1 MTFQQEIDAARIDA
15 VIFDLD
21 GVITKTADVHE
32 TSWIRMFNDYLERHA
47 ERTGEPFVPFASADY
62 LAWVDGK
69 PRYDGV
75 QSFLESRDIH
85 LPWGSP
91 KDSPDEE
98 TVCGLGNRKNLFFLD
113 HLRQEGV
120 EPYRTSVD
128 LVRELQRHDIGTA
141 LISSS
146 QNVSDVLASAGLSD
160 LFSVVVDG
168 VTAKAMG
175 IPGKPD
181 PAVFLEAAAR
191 LGARPSR
198 SAIVEDALSGV
209 EAGSRGEF
217 ALVIGVNRADQAGD
231 LSDHGATVVVSD
243 LDEIKVRPFPASPRD
258 HLPDALADMGALIER
273 LADRSPAVFLDYD
286 GTLTPI
292 VAHPDLAV
300 LSETT
305 RAVITELASLTTVA
319 VLSGRDVADVRDKMG
334 VKGIYYAG
342 SHGFDILGPDGEP
355 VAGERLREID
365 RYLAPLEEAG
375 ELLERRLEDI
385 DGSQVE
391 RKRYAIAVHFR
402 RVEGDDVS
410 LVEKAVHE
418 IAPHF
423 PQLRVGTGK
432 KVLELR
438 PDFDWDKG
446 RALNWLLSELG
457 LDNPDITPVYLGDD
471 TTDEDAFRAIRRRG
485 IGIVVGQDGESTHA
499 QWMLETTDDVRSF
512 LAALAD
518 RERNR

>member
-1 MTFQQEIDAARIDA
+1 
-15 VIFDLD
+15 
-21 GVITKTADVHE
+21 
-32 TSWIRMFNDYLERHA
+32 
-47 ERTGEPFVPFASADY
+47 
-62 LAWVDGK
+62 
-69 PRYDGV
+69 
-75 QSFLESRDIH
+75 
-85 LPWGSP
+85 
-91 KDSPDEE
+91 
-98 TVCGLGNRKNLFFLD
+98 
-113 HLRQEGV
+113 
-120 EPYRTSVD
+120 
-128 LVRELQRHDIGTA
+128 
-141 LISSS
+141 
-146 QNVSDVLASAGLSD
+146 
-160 LFSVVVDG
+160 
-168 VTAKAMG
+168 
-175 IPGKPD
+175 
-181 PAVFLEAAAR
+181 
-191 LGARPSR
+191 
-198 SAIVEDALSGV
+198 
-209 EAGSRGEF
+209 
-217 ALVIGVNRADQAGD
+217 
-231 LSDHGATVVVSD
+231 VVVSD

-375 ELLERRLEDI
+375 ELLERRLGGI